1 MNALVIGYGSIG
13 SRHVK
18 VLKSLG
24 VDVDVVSRRKVDYEQ
39 SWPSVSSAFK
49 DNSFDYIVIASRT
62 NEHHSDLL
70 ELFSLG
76 YNNNILIEKPLFD
89 KPYNI
94 ALDNPNNI
102 YVGYNLRFHPF
113 IRLIKKLVLKKKI
126 WNINVICGSYLPDWR
141 KGRKYQKSYSAQKK
155 SGGVLLDLSHE
166 LDYLKWIFGNFKPVY
181 FNYRK
186 VSNLKINSYDNL
198 SLIADGK
205 NKVNIQLY
213 LNYFFKKPMRQILID
228 GKDLSINADLISN
241 TMYVYKKNNFKK
253 YLLNNFDVNIMYKN
267 EHKEIINNKI
277 KDICI
282 YKEGIETMQIID
294 NISNKSI

>member
-1 MNALVIGYGSIG
+1 MRVLIVGYGSIG
-13 SRHVK
+13 KRHANILSK
-18 VLKSLG
+18 NK
-24 VDVDVVSRRKVDYEQ
+24 
-39 SWPSVSSAFK
+39 
-49 DNSFDYIVIASRT
+49 NI
-62 NEHHSDLL
+62 SDLKIFSKRKIKDFTIINKKKEIKKYNPHYVIIANETHL
-70 ELFSLG
+70 HFKELIYFEK
-76 YNNNILIEKPLFD
+76 NFKNISILVEKPLFNRFID
-89 KPYNI
+89 YKVK
-94 ALDNPNNI
+94 NNKVF
-102 YVGYNLRFHPF
+102 VGYNLRFHPF
-113 IRLIKKLVLKKKI
+113 IGLIKKLVLKKKI
-126 WNINVICGSYLPDWR
+126 WNVNVISGSYLPDWR

-166 LDYLKWIFGNFKPVY
+166 LDYIKWIFGNFKPVY
-181 FNYRK
+181 FNYSK

-241 TMYVYKKNNFKK
+241 IMYVYKKNNFKK

-267 EHKEIINNKI
+267 QHKEIINNKI

-282 YKEGIETMQIID
+282 YKEGIETMKIIN